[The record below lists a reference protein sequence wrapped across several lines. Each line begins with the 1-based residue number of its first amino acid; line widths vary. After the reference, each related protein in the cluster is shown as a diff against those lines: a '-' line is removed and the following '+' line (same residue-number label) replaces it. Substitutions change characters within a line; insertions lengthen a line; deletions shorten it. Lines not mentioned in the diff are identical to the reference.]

1 MSDKGETESQN
12 VNTENSNL
20 MIESNLEDESKSFF
34 DFINNY
40 DITKIKNFLADN
52 KHEIWKYKEDNDETV
67 IHVSIKLNDIDIIS
81 TILAY
86 CQTNLSREEFS
97 KLINEKNTRGV
108 VALHYA
114 SFQGNVDIIKYL
126 INYGANITS
135 LTSRNLNVLHY
146 AAQGNQPNSL
156 VYFYIFHKNKIN
168 LEKEDQGGSTPLHWA
183 SYSAALEI
191 SKYLISFGVNINK
204 KDKNGNTPLHL
215 AVIKNSYK
223 MVQNLLQND
232 ALTNVRN
239 HENKTP
245 MDIALKN
252 NLSNIYEILKE
263 SEQCQLCNIKAP
275 VQKTTRSIKNI
286 IIVFATQTIICFLIF
301 CFLFPSII
309 INHESNIFYYFLIWG
324 YILLSIFFFVLYI
337 KLIFMDPGRP
347 KVCLDMKKI
356 EQLMKVKHVKIKLF
370 KYCPKC
376 LTKKSKHM
384 RHCVICDKC
393 CEEFDHHCY
402 WVNNCVGKN
411 NYKYFINFL
420 FLSFVD
426 VFFILII
433 CIYSFFGSSNEE
445 TTVKNIREECSN
457 NIFNSF
463 GDFLKFPK
471 CLILSNNKKVIIS
484 LNILVLCSDLFF
496 LIPQFLLI
504 LIHVRSIMENKKKKS
519 RTSSITSTS
528 NDDLLLE
535 DIMNS
540 EQNYSIIDFS

>member
-1 MSDKGETESQN
+1 MSDTGESDSQN
-12 VNTENSNL
+12 KTSNL
-20 MIESNLEDESKSFF
+20 MIESILEDESKSLF

-40 DITKIKNFLADN
+40 DITKIKNFLADK
-52 KHEIWKYKEDNDETV
+52 KHEIWKYKDNNDETV
-67 IHVSIKLNDIDIIS
+67 IHVSIKLNDIEIIS
-81 TILAY
+81 SILAY
-86 CQTNLSREEFS
+86 CQSNLSPEEFS
-97 KLINEKNTRGV
+97 QLINEKNTRGV

-126 INYGANITS
+126 INYGANITT
-135 LTSRNLNVLHY
+135 LTTRNLNVLHY

-156 VYFYIFHKNKIN
+156 VYFYIFHKDKIN

-183 SYSAALEI
+183 SYSGALEI
-191 SKYLISFGVNINK
+191 SKYLLNFGVNINK

-223 MVQNLLQND
+223 MVQNLLQNG
-232 ALTNVRN
+232 ALTNIQN

-245 MDIALKN
+245 KDIALKN
-252 NLSNIYEILKE
+252 NLRNIYEILKE

-275 VQKTTRSIKNI
+275 VQKTARSKKNI
-286 IIVFATQTIICFLIF
+286 IIVFTTQIIICFIIL

-309 INHESNIFYYFLIWG
+309 LFYENQIFYYFLLLG

-356 EQLMKVKHVKIKLF
+356 EQLMKVKQVKIKLF

-376 LTKKSKHM
+376 LTKKTKHM

-411 NYKYFINFL
+411 NYKYFLIFL
-420 FLSFVD
+420 FLSFID

-445 TTVKNIREECSN
+445 IKAKLEREQCSN

-463 GDFLKFPK
+463 GDFLKFPE
-471 CLILSNNKKVIIS
+471 CFMISINREVIIP
-484 LNILVLCSDLFF
+484 LNVLVLCSDIFF

-504 LIHVRSIMENKKKKS
+504 IIHVRSIYENKKKKS
-519 RTSSITSTS
+519 RNSSEISTS